1 MNQAGFNSEFIL
13 PEGVKPNSNYLTTVQ
28 YAKFIDLISEGEV
41 EGFKS
46 ANDTGYKKGTY
57 NYNLAALKDVFFD
70 NTPIIKENADL
81 SVLDDD
87 GLIDLQ
93 PSDFNFTGVGFDFR
107 EGNTDQDV
115 TKTGTYTQ
123 SGTTVTITI
132 TDHGFDVGD
141 TLVIDFT
148 SGSAVDGIFVV
159 KTSNLTNQF
168 TVTASNNATITGTN
182 TVSVT
187 RKAQTHIPD
196 TEQVETPVNNAA
208 FGSIITQSAPV
219 SIQVPYDANNPID
232 AVRVQIGADAFF
244 KGNGGAVKVFYK
256 IEIVQNDGTV
266 TKIEDKQYEFKPNKP
281 KVKNFD
287 ELVIEGKTTKK
298 FTRDHVI
305 QIPSTYSFPVQIK
318 ISRITKDTKPAKQDK
333 IKFEGMFTIINEK
346 QTYPNFAHTFLR
358 LNSQQF
364 QRVPKRIYKIRGIK
378 VKIPSIGTVDN
389 ETGAISYPDPSV
401 TPFNGVLTT
410 TKVWTSD
417 PAWILYEL
425 LTNTTFGLGDY
436 ISESQLDVYSFQ
448 EASKYCGTLVENL
461 ESKNVKEPRFSIN
474 TTLNTR
480 EDAYKVIKDI
490 CSVFRAIPF
499 YTEGAIN
506 INQDRPQQL
515 PDYIF
520 NRSNVTEEGFNYVGT
535 DLRER
540 ATRVSV
546 TYFNPQTLKNDVE
559 QVTLQD
565 LFGSSTDTTAKESL
579 GEIHEKFTAF
589 GCTSRGQAIRA
600 ARMLLFEEQRSTQTV
615 NFQTT
620 IEAGVKLRPGS
631 LIEIQDPLKAGLRRG
646 GKIVSATASSI
657 TIDDANA
664 TDIPSSGTRTL
675 SVLLKDGTV
684 ESGTIDTISGATI
697 NVNNITRADETT
709 GNSEF
714 TTIPNANSVFTIE
727 DSSVEN
733 QSFRVISVSEDKN
746 LYAISAISYHA
757 SKYDFIEG
765 IINELP
771 IHKTT
776 ILNESLEPPKGLTL
790 TEINYIEN
798 GQPKNKIDIQWQP
811 VKGAAT
817 YTVEYSST
825 SVNIT
830 EVITQGTSFE
840 ILDAEQTLTG
850 DAELD
855 ENVEGYSINV
865 YSNKGDG
872 QKSNV
877 PSFATFQVLGKQTPP
892 DDITGLTVEPVDKNF
907 VRLSWEKSEDAT
919 VVNGGRI
926 YIKHTNLTS
935 GGSFQNSSPIIEAV
949 SGTSTDAIVPKIAG
963 TYVVKARDA
972 NDTFSDGEQTIQ
984 FTLDDSEADDVDTI
998 TNINED
1004 GASFAGTKTGVAIT
1018 SDGSGLEMI
1027 LAGDG
1032 LFDDETDFDTLT
1044 PNLDQIGDT
1053 ISTTGTYEFTTVGDL
1068 SANNIMPT
1076 HFVKNIAATTFL
1088 KNTEI
1093 DIRNEIDLFSDID
1106 GTKVDEPKVDL
1117 FVATTN
1123 DDPSSGSPTFSAFE
1137 KFSNATFKGR
1147 GYKFKAVFTSTKP
1160 DENIKVTTLRAT
1172 GSLSQR
1178 TETQRDGTFVTNPFA
1193 GTYSASGGTT
1203 TIICTSITYDHG
1215 LAEGDSVIIDF
1226 SSGDA
1231 VDGTYTVVSIL
1242 SPTRFTVTAGSS
1254 LDTSGNLSFTIPNL
1268 TLDSQGFISSRF
1280 VGLVC
1285 TFNKKFKSSPTIN
1298 VFPKGS
1304 ANYSIPD
1311 DGSGN
1316 VGQGV
1321 NTEGFNVRFSDSSGN
1336 LTNTLFSYT
1345 ATGFGKGDTS

>member
-1 MNQAGFNSEFIL
+1 MNQAGFNSEFEL
-13 PEGVKPNSNYLTTVQ
+13 PKGVKPNSNFLTTIQ
-28 YAKFIDLISEGEV
+28 YAKFVDLISEGEV

-46 ANDTGYKKGTY
+46 ANDTGFKKGTY

-70 NTPIIKENADL
+70 NTPVIKEKADL
-81 SVLDDD
+81 SVLDAD
-87 GLIDLQ
+87 GFIDLQ
-93 PSDFNFTGVGFDFR
+93 DKDFNFDGVGFDFR

-123 SGTTVTITI
+123 NDGQDPSGNGTLITITI

-148 SGSAVDGIFVV
+148 SGSAVDGTFIV

-168 TVTASNNATITGTN
+168 TVTASNSATNSGN
-182 TVSVT
+182 VSVT
-187 RKAQTHIPD
+187 RKGQTNIPD
-196 TEQVETPVNNAA
+196 TEQVETPVTNAA
-208 FGSIITQSAPV
+208 FGSVITHGNPV
-219 SIQVPYDANNPID
+219 SIQVPHDANNPID

-244 KGNGGAVKVFYK
+244 KGNGNKVKVNYR
-256 IEIVQNDGTV
+256 IQIVQNDGTETDV
-266 TKIEDKQYEFKPNKP
+266 FDKQFNNSLVQPSKAAFKN
-281 KVKNFD
+281 
-287 ELVIEGKTTKK
+287 LIILGKTTKK

-305 QIPSTYSFPVQIK
+305 QIPSSYSFPVQIK
-318 ISRITKDTKPAKQDK
+318 ISRLTKDTKPSKQDL

-346 QTYPNFAHTFLR
+346 RTYPNFAHTFLR

-364 QRVPKRIYKIRGIK
+364 QRVPKRIYKLRGIK
-378 VKIPSIGTVDN
+378 VKIPTIGTVDN
-389 ETGAISYPDPSV
+389 ETGAISYPDPSD

-425 LTNTTFGLGDY
+425 LTNTTFGLGDF

-448 EASKYCGTLVENL
+448 EASKYCGTLIENL
-461 ESKNVKEPRFSIN
+461 ESKNVKEPRFSLN
-474 TTLNTR
+474 ATLNTR

-546 TYFNPQTLKNDVE
+546 TYFNPETLKNDVE
-559 QVTLQD
+559 QVSLQD
-565 LFGSSTDTTAKESL
+565 LFGSSADTTAKESL

-615 NFQTT
+615 NFETT
-620 IEAGVKLRPGS
+620 IEAGVLLRPGS
-631 LIEIQDPLKAGLRRG
+631 LIEIQDPLKAGVRRG
-646 GKIVSATASSI
+646 GRIVSATTSSI
-657 TIDDANA
+657 TIDNANA

-684 ESGTIDTISGATI
+684 ETGTIDTISGATI
-697 NVNNITRADETT
+697 NVNNITRADGTT
-709 GNSEF
+709 GQSTF
-714 TTIPNANSVFTIE
+714 TTTPNPNSVFTIE
-727 DSSVEN
+727 DSNLEN
-733 QSFRVISVSEDKN
+733 QSFRVVSVKEDKN
-746 LYAISAISYHA
+746 LYAISAITYHA

-776 ILNESLEPPKGLTL
+776 ILNDSLDPPKGLTL
-790 TEINYIEN
+790 TEINYVEN
-798 GQPKNKIDIQWQP
+798 GQPKNKISISWQP
-811 VKGAAT
+811 VTGAAS
-817 YTVEYSST
+817 YTVRYDSPAID
-825 SVNIT
+825 VQ

-840 ILDAEQTLTG
+840 ILDAEQSLSG
-850 DAELD
+850 DAD
-855 ENVEGYSINV
+855 EDQNEVGYDIKV
-865 YSNKGDG
+865 YANKGDG

-877 PSFATFQVLGKQTPP
+877 PSSATFQVLGKQTPP
-892 DDITGLTVEPVDKNF
+892 DDLTGLTVEPVDKNF
-907 VRLSWEKSEDAT
+907 VKLHWDKSTD
-919 VVNGGRI
+919 VYVLNGGSI
-926 YIKHTNLTS
+926 YVKHTNLTN
-935 GGSFQNSSPIIEAV
+935 GGNFQNSSPIIEAV
-949 SGTSTDAIVPKIAG
+949 PGNSTEVIVPKISG
-963 TYVVKARDA
+963 TYVIRAKDS
-972 NDTFSDGEQTIQ
+972 NNNFSNNEQTIQ
-984 FTLDDSEADDVDTI
+984 FTLDDSDADDEDAI

-1004 GASFAGTKTGVAIT
+1004 GASFGGTKTGCTI
-1018 SDGSGLEMI
+1018 SPDGNGLEMI

-1053 ISTTGTYEFTTVGDL
+1053 ISTTATYEFTTVGDL
-1068 SANNIMPT
+1068 GANNKMPT
-1076 HFVKNIAATTFL
+1076 HFIKNIAATTFL

-1093 DIRNEIDLFSDID
+1093 DIRNNIDTFSDID

-1117 FVATTN
+1117 FVATTD
-1123 DDPSSGSPTFSAFE
+1123 DDPSSGSPTFTAFE

-1172 GSLSQR
+1172 GSLAPR
-1178 TETQRDGTFVTNPFA
+1178 TETQRDATITEIVSGNTVTPDSE
-1193 GTYSASGGTT
+1193 GYIASGSTGVNVVFSKRFKTPPT
-1203 TIICTSITYDHG
+1203 VNIFPRASSRANTVYYQPVQVTETGFTLRFIDSS
-1215 LAEGDSVIIDF
+1215 DSVT
-1226 SSGDA
+1226 S
-1231 VDGTYTVVSIL
+1231 VL
-1242 SPTRFTVTAGSS
+1242 FT
-1254 LDTSGNLSFTIPNL
+1254 F
-1268 TLDSQGFISSRF
+1268 
-1280 VGLVC
+1280 
-1285 TFNKKFKSSPTIN
+1285 
-1298 VFPKGS
+1298 
-1304 ANYSIPD
+1304 
-1311 DGSGN
+1311 
-1316 VGQGV
+1316 
-1321 NTEGFNVRFSDSSGN
+1321 
-1336 LTNTLFSYT
+1336 T